1 MSIFTG
7 LHALNGSNAL
17 IGLNAAGAAIGA
29 ALGALHV
36 WSLWRSARRPSALGA
51 IFGLLRLTAIAI
63 LLAFAAMGGVLPATA
78 AGWAFG
84 FAVSLLATLAASRK
98 DHEAAR

>member
-1 MSIFTG
+1 MRIFTA
-7 LHALNGSNAL
+7 LHALNAIN
-17 IGLNAAGAAIGA
+17 GLNGVGAVIGA

-36 WSLWRSARRPSALGA
+36 WSLWRSARRPTALGA
-51 IFGLLRLTAIAI
+51 MFGLLRLTSIAI

-78 AGWAFG
+78 AGWALG